1 MSTIGRNVTLA
12 DDTALGEEVAIGN
25 NVTFHPGVVVGDG
38 TTILDGAVLGRPP
51 RIPGPS
57 NRPLDANPGPLAIGR
72 DCVIGANAV
81 LYCGSSLGDRVL
93 IGDLASL
100 REGCAIADLAV
111 IGRGVLVM
119 YNTSV
124 GERSRVIDGAILTGD
139 MVVEADVF
147 IGPGVTTTN
156 DDEVYLKRFGLL
168 PFGVRGPVVRRFAL
182 IGTGAILSAGIEVG
196 MGAVVAPGAVATR
209 DVPPWTVVAGIP
221 ARPIRAVDPADRDK
235 ILALFQAE
243 ELPPLGMPR

>member
-1 MSTIGRNVTLA
+1 MAKIGRNVALA
-12 DDTALGEEVAIGN
+12 EDTALGERVAIGN

-51 RIPGPS
+51 ISSGLS
-57 NRPLDANPGPLAIGR
+57 NRPLDETPGPLKIGR
-72 DCVIGANAV
+72 ECVIGANAV
-81 LYCGSSLGDRVL
+81 LYRGSSLGDRVFV
-93 IGDLASL
+93 GDLASL
-100 REGCAIADLAV
+100 REGCSIADLVV
-111 IGRGVLVM
+111 IGRSVLVM
-119 YNTSV
+119 YNVSV

-147 IGPGVTTTN
+147 IGPGVATTN

-168 PFGVRGPVVRRFAL
+168 PFGVRGPIVRRFAL

-209 DVPPWTVVAGIP
+209 DVPAWTVVAGVP

-235 ILALFQAE
+235 ILALFSAE
-243 ELPPLGMPR
+243 GRPPLSVP